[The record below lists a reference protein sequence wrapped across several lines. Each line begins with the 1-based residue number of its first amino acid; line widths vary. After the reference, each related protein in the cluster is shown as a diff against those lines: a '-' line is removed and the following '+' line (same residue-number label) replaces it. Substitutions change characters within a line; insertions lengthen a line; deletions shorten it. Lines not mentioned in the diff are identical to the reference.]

1 MDENGKQVG
10 IVPLE
15 EALARAE
22 DAGLDLVEVAPQAQP
37 PVCKLM
43 DYGKYRYELS
53 KKAQSA
59 RKKQTFIQVKE
70 IKMRPRTDVHDLEVK
85 KKKIRKFL
93 EEGNKV
99 KVTVRFRGREIV
111 HSDQGLALLQRIAQ
125 EMGDLGTIEHMPTS
139 EGRTMHMILAPRKDL
154 AAGRD

>member
-1 MDENGKQVG
+1 M
-10 IVPLE
+10 PLE

-22 DAGLDLVEVAPQAQP
+22 EVGLDLVEVAPQAKP

-93 EEGNKV
+93 EAGNKV

-111 HSDQGLALLQRIAQ
+111 HSDQGLELLKRIAE
-125 EMGDLGTIEHMPTS
+125 EMGEISVIEHMPTS
-139 EGRTMHMILAPRKDL
+139 EGRTMHMVLAPKKE
-154 AAGRD
+154 